1 MLNLLKALVAGS
13 ALVQAS
19 VASAAWNEAVSKHF
33 HVYADEPADELRAFA
48 TKLERFDA
56 AVREARGVPD
66 VDPGASTQVTLYV
79 LRDIKEVQKIYGGS
93 GVAGF
98 YDPRASGSVAF
109 VPRKGEPGKK
119 YRLTADNVFF
129 HEYTHH
135 LMLQDA
141 DRPLPTW
148 LTEGF
153 AEFFASPIFNDDGSV
168 TIGAP
173 PTYRAEALYTIWGLP
188 LEKWI
193 SGDYTYITGMEY
205 ESIYGRGWLL
215 THLLSFDLQRRGQ
228 LTRYLNEIQGGTPAM
243 KAAQDSFGDLKQ
255 LDKELQ
261 AYFKTDKFT
270 VATIPANKLHLPPIE
285 VRPLSQTMNAM
296 MDVQIHYARGGKILR
311 AESAAAEGRGIL
323 ANNPADARA
332 LTLQAQ
338 VEVAAKENAEAV
350 QHADQALRLDPR
362 ADQAMLAKGEAL
374 MNMAKANPKGANWAS
389 IRDNF
394 LQANKIDPENAEPL
408 ILFYRSF
415 VNQGVQPTKNAV
427 DGLTYALALAP
438 QDAKLRLEL
447 VGQLIKDSR
456 WDDAH
461 RAIVTL
467 AYSPHAGKWHEA
479 VVKVLQ
485 SVDSK
490 NNANATTALQN
501 ARKLFDDD

>member
-1 MLNLLKALVAGS
+1 
-13 ALVQAS
+13 
-19 VASAAWNEAVSKHF
+19 
-33 HVYADEPADELRAFA
+33 
-48 TKLERFDA
+48 
-56 AVREARGVPD
+56 
-66 VDPGASTQVTLYV
+66 
-79 LRDIKEVQKIYGGS
+79 
-93 GVAGF
+93 
-98 YDPRASGSVAF
+98 
-109 VPRKGEPGKK
+109 
-119 YRLTADNVFF
+119 
-129 HEYTHH
+129 
-135 LMLQDA
+135 
-141 DRPLPTW
+141 
-148 LTEGF
+148 
-153 AEFFASPIFNDDGSV
+153 
-168 TIGAP
+168 
-173 PTYRAEALYTIWGLP
+173 
-188 LEKWI
+188 
-193 SGDYTYITGMEY
+193 
-205 ESIYGRGWLL
+205 
-215 THLLSFDLQRRGQ
+215 
-228 LTRYLNEIQGGTPAM
+228 
-243 KAAQDSFGDLKQ
+243 LKQ

-311 AESAAAEGRGIL
+311 AETAAAEGRGIL

-374 MNMAKANPKGANWAS
+374 MNMAKANPKGADWAS